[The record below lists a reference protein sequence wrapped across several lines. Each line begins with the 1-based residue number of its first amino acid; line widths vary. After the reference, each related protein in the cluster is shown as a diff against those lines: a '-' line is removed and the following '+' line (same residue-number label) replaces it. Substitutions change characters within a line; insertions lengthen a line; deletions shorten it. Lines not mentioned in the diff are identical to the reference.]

1 MELAGEMTER
11 TLPWFSVAEYTTP
24 GLSFDED
31 LEAYRKGGADG
42 IGIDAGLK
50 LGGGEQADSAH
61 VAKLRESG
69 LTAAFLFP
77 PVPSVL
83 PMTLMALGDEDPAAR
98 VEAMCRSVRGL
109 AAFDPISFACAT
121 GPQGDYELEH
131 AREIAVDGLLR
142 VARAAADVGASVAIE
157 PMHASIA
164 ADYSW
169 ITSIP
174 DAVALLDDIGEP
186 NTGILFDVWHLW
198 DTPDLLGEIRA
209 HAHRFLG
216 VHVDDWRDPTRSW
229 CDRALPGDGIA
240 DLAGILGALDES
252 GYRGWY
258 ELEIFSD
265 DGRFGNDYADSLWKL
280 DPVELV
286 ASGREK
292 FERAWHTRR
301 LNSTP

>member
-1 MELAGEMTER
+1 MGGADAMTDR
-11 TLPWFSVAEYTTP
+11 ALPPFSIAEYTTP
-24 GLSFDED
+24 GLSFAQD
-31 LEAYRKGGADG
+31 LEAYREGGADG
-42 IGIDAGLK
+42 IGIDTALK
-50 LGGGEQADSAH
+50 LGGSEHADPVHLAMLH
-61 VAKLRESG
+61 DSG
-69 LTAAFLFP
+69 LRTAFLFP

-83 PMTLMALGDEDPAAR
+83 PMRLMALGDDDPATR
-98 VEAMCRSVRGL
+98 IEAMCRSVRGL
-109 AAFDPISFACAT
+109 AAFEPVSFACAT

-131 AREIAVDGLLR
+131 AREIAVDGLRR

-157 PMHASIA
+157 PMHTSIA

-169 ITSIP
+169 ITDIP

-186 NTGILFDVWHLW
+186 NTGIMFDVWHLW
-198 DTPDLLGEIRA
+198 DTPDLLAEIRA
-209 HAHRFLG
+209 HAHRILG
-216 VHVDDWRDPTRSW
+216 VHVDDWRDPTRNW
-229 CDRALPGDGIA
+229 CDRALPGDGLA

-286 ASGREK
+286 RSGREK
-292 FERAWHTRR
+292 FERTWQTRR
-301 LNSTP
+301 LSSTS

>member
-1 MELAGEMTER
+1 MTAPA
-11 TLPWFSVAEYTTP
+11 LPRFSVAEYTTP
-24 GLSFDED
+24 GLSFAED
-31 LEAYRKGGADG
+31 LEAYRRGGADG
-42 IGIDAGLK
+42 VGIDAGLK
-50 LGGGEQADSAH
+50 LGGGEQADETDLAM
-61 VAKLRESG
+61 LRDSG
-69 LTAAFLFP
+69 LKAAFLFP

-83 PMTLMALGDEDPAAR
+83 PMTLMAFGDDDPGKR

-109 AAFDPISFACAT
+109 APFEPSSFACAT
-121 GPQGDYELEH
+121 GPQGSYELEH
-131 AREIAVDGLLR
+131 AREIAVDGLRR

-157 PMHASIA
+157 PMHTSIA

-198 DTPDLLGEIRA
+198 DTPDVLREIRA
-209 HAHRFLG
+209 HGHRFLG
-216 VHVDDWRDPTRSW
+216 VHVDDWRDPTRNW

-286 ASGREK
+286 TSGREK
-292 FERAWHTRR
+292 FERAWQTRR
-301 LNSTP
+301 LTSAP